1 VAGGAERDGPVVIEL
16 SRTAGR
22 RLLWSGRRA
31 DDAWPGSEHGLNVNL
46 NPPAASIE
54 LPSSRWGAFA
64 NAAFAAIWTGSIV
77 ANVGTALYDTGS
89 RWLMTTLDADP
100 MAVSLVQVAVSLP
113 IFLFTI
119 PAGALADIIN
129 PRRLLI
135 IVEVANTIMT
145 GLLAALVWSG
155 LASVGSLLLTTFLL
169 GVGGALAA
177 PAWMAIVP
185 LLVKRDELQGAIAA
199 NGVGFNITRAVG
211 PAIGGFVI
219 AGLGISAPFW
229 ICAASNIAAIAA
241 LLWWR
246 APQKTAHSLPA
257 ERLTSAIRTGLRHA
271 ANNRHL
277 RATLVRTLAF
287 FPFASAYWALLPLVA
302 RNQVTQGPEL
312 YGVLLGAIGAGAI
325 GGSFVLGWLRTR
337 LGPDRLVAFGTIL
350 TAFALALFGVAHNSA
365 TVFCACLIA
374 GASWTIMLTSLNV
387 SAQVALPDWVR
398 GRGLAILLTA
408 IFGAMTVGSAVWGQI
423 AGVAGLPIAHFVAA
437 AGALLAIPLTWRWK
451 LQTAIGIDLT
461 PAMHWHKPVANHK
474 VENNEGPVLVTVEY
488 RIDPKDRVAFIEA
501 LDELSHERKRDGGFA
516 WGLFEDTIDKGRF
529 LETFLI
535 ESWLELMHQHE
546 RVTNADRLFEDEIR
560 RMLAND
566 PHITRLM
573 ACERHR

>member
-1 VAGGAERDGPVVIEL
+1 M
-16 SRTAGR
+16 
-22 RLLWSGRRA
+22 
-31 DDAWPGSEHGLNVNL
+31 
-46 NPPAASIE
+46 
-54 LPSSRWGAFA
+54 FM
-64 NAAFAAIWTGSIV
+64 F
-77 ANVGTALYDTGS
+77 
-89 RWLMTTLDADP
+89 TL
-100 MAVSLVQVAVSLP
+100 
-113 IFLFTI
+113 
-119 PAGALADIIN
+119 PAGALADIVEA
-129 PRRLLI
+129 RRYLI
-135 IVEVANTIMT
+135 ALETFITALIAVFATMVFLQWETPVY
-145 GLLAALVWSG
+145 LLA
-155 LASVGSLLLTTFLL
+155 TIFLL
-169 GVGGALAA
+169 SAGWSLAA
-177 PAWMAIVP
+177 PAWLAITP
-185 LLVKRDELQGAIAA
+185 LLVPRGDLDSATAA
-199 NGVGFNITRAVG
+199 NSVGYSLSRAVG
-211 PAIGGFVI
+211 PAIAGVAI
-219 AGLGISAPFW
+219 ARFGAAAPYWIFGIANLGS
-229 ICAASNIAAIAA
+229 IAA

-312 YGVLLGAIGAGAI
+312 FGVLLGAIGAGAI

-337 LGPDRLVAFGTIL
+337 LGPDWLVAFGTIL